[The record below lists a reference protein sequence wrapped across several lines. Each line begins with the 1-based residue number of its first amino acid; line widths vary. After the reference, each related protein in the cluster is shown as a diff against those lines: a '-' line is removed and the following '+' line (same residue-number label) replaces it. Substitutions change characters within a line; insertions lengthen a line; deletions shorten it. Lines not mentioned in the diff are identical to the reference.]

1 MTNFVKVRASV
12 NNDKRVL
19 TEKGTSYRKGTA
31 VLASRLL
38 NDLVSS
44 NHDLNN
50 NEKLSRP
57 QLRRLVKIKY
67 RLDNERADDV
77 AKFVHVHL
85 RSEQDEQRLA
95 DVYAE
100 VDAYLNG

>member
-19 TEKGTSYRKGTA
+19 SKKGTTYRKGTA
-31 VLASRLL
+31 VYASRLM

-44 NHDLNN
+44 APFDKIETLD
-50 NEKLSRP
+50 R
-57 QLRRLVKIKY
+57 QTLRRLVKVRY
-67 RLDNERADDV
+67 RVDNERADDV

-85 RSEQDEQRLA
+85 RSEEDEHRLA

-100 VDAYLNG
+100 VDAFLKD

>member
-19 TEKGTSYRKGTA
+19 TKKGTSYRKGTA
-31 VLASRLL
+31 VYASRLM

-44 NHDLNN
+44 VPFNN
-50 NEKLSRP
+50 AKTLDRQTLGRFVKLRYN
-57 QLRRLVKIKY
+57 V
-67 RLDNERADDV
+67 DNERADDV

-85 RSEQDEQRLA
+85 RSEEDEVRLA

-100 VDAYLNG
+100 VDAFLKD

>member
-19 TEKGTSYRKGTA
+19 SEKGTSYRKGTA
-31 VLASRLL
+31 VYASRLM

-44 NHDLNN
+44 VPFNSAKTLD
-50 NEKLSRP
+50 R
-57 QLRRLVKIKY
+57 QTLRRFVKLRYKV
-67 RLDNERADDV
+67 DNERADDV

-85 RSEQDEQRLA
+85 RSEEDEVRLA

-100 VDAYLNG
+100 VDAFLKD